1 MSEADK
7 GAEFP
12 DDRREDVV
20 RTPTRTIV
28 TACALSAAVLVAG
41 CVGSGDANTAS
52 GEELLL
58 QPAADRGPDP
68 FTDSMATTEAAASP
82 LTRTPQSVRTGHRS
96 LSGETP
102 GLYGGTR
109 GAGSCDVQRQ
119 IDALAADRTR
129 ARVFARAAGVSQSS
143 IPGYLRS
150 LTSVVLRADTRVT
163 DHGFRDG
170 MGTGYQSVLQ
180 AGTAVPVDGHG
191 VPRVRCACGNPLAPP
206 VGTRGESGVGGRGW
220 SGYEPGRVV
229 VVAPAPQV
237 ITDITIID
245 VVDDTW
251 IERPVGHR
259 GHDHDH
265 VVPPAKPMP
274 PDRDPHRRDRPGH
287 DGGTPTPRPPHESA
301 SPSGEPASPPERTPA
316 DCVPPDATVTP
327 GATDDIQAAAPSDP
341 GRGPADCPTATV
353 SPTAP
358 PISADPG
365 RTQASPPE
373 EPGAPASRTEPETS
387 PGPSEE
393 AGPEAVPDGPDTPD
407 GGGLIPDDPG
417 ATGSI
422 FGSVTDVF
430 DGTVPG
436 RRGLRLVLRS
446 SPSSGTR

>member
-1 MSEADK
+1 MSEADN
-7 GAEFP
+7 GDEFP
-12 DDRREDVV
+12 DDRREGVV
-20 RTPTRTIV
+20 RTPTRTIL
-28 TACALSAAVLVAG
+28 TACALSAALLVAG
-41 CVGSGDANTAS
+41 CVGGSDTNTPS
-52 GEELLL
+52 GEDLFL

-68 FTDSMATTEAAASP
+68 FTASTTTAEAAAAP
-82 LTRTPQSVRTGHRS
+82 LTRTPQPAQSGRTGPQS

-129 ARVFARAAGVSQSS
+129 ARVFAQAAGVSRAS

-163 DHGFRDG
+163 NHGFRDG

-180 AGTAVPVDGHG
+180 AGTAVLVDAHG

-206 VGTRGESGVGGRGW
+206 VGTRGESGVSGRGW

-237 ITDITIID
+237 IADITIIN
-245 VVDDTW
+245 VVDNTW

-274 PDRDPHRRDRPGH
+274 PDRDEPRHDRPGH
-287 DGGTPTPRPPHESA
+287 DSGTPTP
-301 SPSGEPASPPERTPA
+301 SPSQESETSSPPERTPA
-316 DCVPPDATVTP
+316 DCVTPDATVTP
-327 GATDDIQAAAPSDP
+327 GATDIQADAPSDA
-341 GRGPADCPTATV
+341 GRRPDDCPTATV
-353 SPTAP
+353 APTAP
-358 PISADPG
+358 PSSADPG
-365 RTQASPPE
+365 GSTHASPE
-373 EPGAPASRTEPETS
+373 EPSAPASRTEPETS
-387 PGPSEE
+387 PGSSEE
-393 AGPEAVPDGPDTPD
+393 VGPEAVPDGPDTPD

-422 FGSVTDVF
+422 FGSPTDVF
-430 DGTVPG
+430 DG
-436 RRGLRLVLRS
+436 
-446 SPSSGTR
+446 

>member
-1 MSEADK
+1 M
-7 GAEFP
+7 
-12 DDRREDVV
+12 
-20 RTPTRTIV
+20 RTPTRTMV
-28 TACALSAAVLVAG
+28 TACALSAALLVAG
-41 CVGSGDANTAS
+41 CVGGSDTDTPSGGD
-52 GEELLL
+52 LFL

-68 FTDSMATTEAAASP
+68 FTASTTTAAAP
-82 LTRTPQSVRTGHRS
+82 LTRSPQPAQSGHTGPQS

-129 ARVFARAAGVSQSS
+129 ARVFAQAAGVSRTS

-163 DHGFRDG
+163 NHGFRDG

-180 AGTAVPVDGHG
+180 AGTAVLVDAHG

-206 VGTRGESGVGGRGW
+206 VGTRGESGVSGRGW

-237 ITDITIID
+237 IADITIIN
-245 VVDDTW
+245 VVDNTW

-274 PDRDPHRRDRPGH
+274 PDRDEPRHDRPGH
-287 DGGTPTPRPPHESA
+287 DSGTPTPTPSHES
-301 SPSGEPASPPERTPA
+301 EPASPPERTPA
-316 DCVPPDATVTP
+316 DCVTPDATVTP
-327 GATDDIQAAAPSDP
+327 GATDIQADAPSDT
-341 GRGPADCPTATV
+341 GRRPTDCPTATATV
-353 SPTAP
+353 APTAP
-358 PISADPG
+358 PSSADPG
-365 RTQASPPE
+365 SSTHASPE
-373 EPGAPASRTEPETS
+373 EPSAPASRTEPETS
-387 PGPSEE
+387 PGSSEE
-393 AGPEAVPDGPDTPD
+393 VGPEAVPDGPDTLD
-407 GGGLIPDDPG
+407 GGGLIPDDPD

-422 FGSVTDVF
+422 FGSPTDVF
-430 DGTVPG
+430 DG
-436 RRGLRLVLRS
+436 
-446 SPSSGTR
+446 

>member
-1 MSEADK
+1 MSEADN
-7 GAEFP
+7 GDEFP

-20 RTPTRTIV
+20 RTPTRTIL
-28 TACALSAAVLVAG
+28 TACALSAALLVAG
-41 CVGSGDANTAS
+41 CVGGSDTNTPS
-52 GEELLL
+52 GEDLFL

-68 FTDSMATTEAAASP
+68 FTASTTTAEAAAAP
-82 LTRTPQSVRTGHRS
+82 LTRSPQPAQSGRTGPQS

-129 ARVFARAAGVSQSS
+129 ARVFAQAAGVSQTSV
-143 IPGYLRS
+143 PGYLRG

-163 DHGFRDG
+163 NHGFRDG

-180 AGTAVPVDGHG
+180 AGTAVLVDDHG

-206 VGTRGESGVGGRGW
+206 VGTRGESGVSGRGW
-220 SGYEPGRVV
+220 SGYEPGRVI

-237 ITDITIID
+237 IADITIID
-245 VVDDTW
+245 VVDNTW

-274 PDRDPHRRDRPGH
+274 PDRDEPRHDRPGH
-287 DGGTPTPRPPHESA
+287 DSGTPTPTP
-301 SPSGEPASPPERTPA
+301 SPSQESEPSSPPERTPA
-316 DCVPPDATVTP
+316 DCVTPDATVTP
-327 GATDDIQAAAPSDP
+327 GATDIQADAPSDA
-341 GRGPADCPTATV
+341 GRWPDERPTTTV
-353 SPTAP
+353 APTAP
-358 PISADPG
+358 PSSADPG
-365 RTQASPPE
+365 GSTHASPE
-373 EPGAPASRTEPETS
+373 EPSAPASRTEPETS
-387 PGPSEE
+387 PGSSEE
-393 AGPEAVPDGPDTPD
+393 VGPEAVPDGPDTPD

-422 FGSVTDVF
+422 FGSPTDVF
-430 DGTVPG
+430 DG
-436 RRGLRLVLRS
+436 
-446 SPSSGTR
+446 